1 MRLLSTLFVLMISL
15 VLPARSGDFTPSEDA
30 LRSMQAIGHS
40 SLMSHIRFLS
50 HDLLE
55 GRAPGTRGDLL
66 SQTYIA
72 SQMELIGLK
81 PGAEDGSYFQQVPV
95 ISMTADPSMTFR
107 ISGDG
112 SELLLEYR
120 KDFVAVAGKQQEE
133 ISVKDAEI
141 VFVGYGIDA
150 PEQNWDDYKGV
161 DVRGKIL
168 LMMNNDPAPDD
179 PKEFAGKARL
189 YYGRWTYKYEIAAR
203 KGAIG
208 AIIIHTRESAGYGWN
223 VVESS
228 WSGEQFE
235 LGQDPSAAT
244 SLINGWTTLEATRRI
259 LEKAG
264 VDYDELIAS
273 ALDRSF
279 KPVPLGVA
287 LSTSIKTRIRK
298 VMTTNVLGLLPGS
311 DPELKKEVVIYSA
324 HYDHLGV
331 GNPVAGDSIHNGALD
346 NATGVSAL
354 LNIAAAFT
362 YQQTPPRRSLLFAAV
377 GAEESGL
384 IGSKYYAEHP
394 TFPPGRIAANINMD
408 GLNIFGPTRDVI
420 MVGLGKSSMDDVLKK
435 VADWQGRVVKP
446 DQFPEQG
453 FFYRSD
459 QFNFAKIGVPC
470 MYLEAGME
478 YIGKPENFGKEMVE
492 EYIQKHYHQPSDEIA
507 DDWVLT
513 GAVEDVQLMY
523 LVGHIVADQDAM
535 PVWNKGDEFEA
546 ARKRAL
552 GKTE

>member
-1 MRLLSTLFVLMISL
+1 MRPLSTLFLLMIIQ
-15 VLPARSGDFTPSEDA
+15 VLPARSGDFTPSDDA
-30 LRSMQAIGHS
+30 LRSMKAIGHS

-81 PGAEDGSYFQQVPV
+81 PGGENGTYFQQVPV
-95 ISMTADPSMTFR
+95 ISMTADPSMNLR
-107 ISGDG
+107 IAGGG
-112 SELLLEYR
+112 SDLRLEYR

-133 ISVKDAEI
+133 VGVQEAEI

-161 DVRGKIL
+161 DVTGKIL

-179 PKEFAGKARL
+179 PNEFAGTARL
-189 YYGRWTYKYEIAAR
+189 YYGRWTYKYEIAGK
-203 KGAIG
+203 KGAAG

-235 LGQDPSAAT
+235 LGQDPSAAST
-244 SLINGWTTLEATRRI
+244 LVNGWTTLEATKRI
-259 LEKAG
+259 LEKSG
-264 VDYDELIAS
+264 IDYDELIAS
-273 ALDRSF
+273 ARDRSF
-279 KPVPLGVA
+279 KPVPLGVT
-287 LSTSIKTRIRK
+287 LSTSIRTRIRK
-298 VMTTNVLGLLPGS
+298 VMTTNILGLLPGS
-311 DPELKKEVVIYSA
+311 DPELKNQVVVYSA
-324 HYDHLGV
+324 HYDHLGI
-331 GNPVAGDSIHNGALD
+331 GNPVEGDSIHNGALD
-346 NATGVSAL
+346 NSTGVSAL

-362 YQQTPPRRSLLFAAV
+362 YQQVPSRRSILFAAV

-394 TFPPGRIAANINMD
+394 TFPPGRIAANINID

-420 MVGLGKSSMDDVLKK
+420 MVGLGKSSMDDVLKR
-435 VADWQGRVVKP
+435 VAGWQGRVVKP

-478 YIGKPENFGKEMVE
+478 YIGKPETFGKEMVE
-492 EYIQKHYHQPSDEIA
+492 EYIQKHYHQPSDEIG
-507 DDWVLT
+507 DDWVLS

-523 LVGHIVADQDAM
+523 LVGHTVADQDAM
-535 PVWNKGDEFEA
+535 PEWNKGDEFEA

-552 GKTE
+552 GEE

>member
-1 MRLLSTLFVLMISL
+1 MISL